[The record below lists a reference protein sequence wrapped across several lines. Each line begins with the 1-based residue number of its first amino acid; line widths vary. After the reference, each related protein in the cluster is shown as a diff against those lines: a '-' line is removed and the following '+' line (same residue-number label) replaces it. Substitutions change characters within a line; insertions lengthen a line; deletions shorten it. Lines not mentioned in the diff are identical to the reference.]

1 MGEGIGRR
9 GAWGKGAYDG
19 KCVGEGEELVV
30 MPPLCCSVLQCVAVC
45 CSVLQCVAVCCSVVQ
60 RFV

>member
-30 MPPLCCSVLQCVAVC
+30 MPPLCCSVL
-45 CSVLQCVAVCCSVVQ
+45 
-60 RFV
+60 